1 VQIDGNAHTARLEFA
16 NYATYIVAVLS
27 AASHYEVGPI
37 CDVRL
42 DCAHSYKFGV
52 IGSTCKSQFSSF
64 DMNEA
69 LRTRTVARLPRLS
82 YAIPC

>member
-1 VQIDGNAHTARLEFA
+1 MGTLTLPGWSSA

-52 IGSTCKSQFSSF
+52 IGSL
-64 DMNEA
+64 D
-69 LRTRTVARLPRLS
+69 L
-82 YAIPC
+82 